1 MGVEKLSKSVQII
14 QNLGDNPNTD
24 DNLSA
29 EELKAKFDE
38 AAVIL
43 KNYINETLVPFIN
56 SLDSAFTASLDE
68 TLTDDK
74 KAAQAKAVGDAI
86 KTLLSKSGGT
96 MTGAIN
102 MGSNKITNLAAPTAD
117 TNAATKKYVDDG
129 LKDKQDVI
137 TGLSKSMV
145 MICDQ
150 NGNIRTSSTV
160 STSDLQALSGID
172 SNIQTQLDGKEP
184 SFSTL
189 AIEKGGTGATTAKG
203 ASAKILGDMNETT
216 AAVTDASLL
225 VFKYSEGA
233 TDNAN
238 GAVFYKKAHL
248 LVDYLSQ
255 KLVPRF
261 VQIWNNTSSGS
272 DFADQVLDID
282 VSGFD
287 FIMVR
292 YKVYKTTQAGTYH
305 CAFIKTSGAGIL
317 ETVSQSGKY
326 RGVSFPTTGG
336 VRIGNVYNADDTVG
350 TNDFII
356 PFEIYGCKLYTKK

>member
-102 MGSNKITNLAAPTAD
+102 MGSKKITNLATPTAD
-117 TNAATKKYVDDG
+117 ADASTKKYVDDG
-129 LKDKQDVI
+129 LNGKQDTI
-137 TGLSKSMV
+137 TGLKPSMA

-150 NGNIRTSSTV
+150 YGKVTASSVVT
-160 STSDLQALSGID
+160 TGELGYLSGARA
-172 SNIQTQLDGKEP
+172 NIQNQLDDKEP
-184 SFSTL
+184 TITTL
-189 AIEKGGTGATTAKG
+189 ALEKGGTGATTANE
-203 ASAKILGDMNETT
+203 ATYKIIGGMPETT
-216 AAVTDASLL
+216 AAVNDESLF
-225 VFKYSEGA
+225 VFRRTTPSVE
-233 TDNAN
+233 N
-238 GAVFYKKAHL
+238 GTVFYKKAPL

-272 DFADQVLDID
+272 NFADQVLDID
-282 VSGFD
+282 VTGFD

-305 CAFIKTSGAGIL
+305 CALIKTSGAGIL

-336 VRIGNVYNADDTVG
+336 VRIGNVYNADDTEG